1 MLRFRT
7 SYINGTKLV
16 NLYTKQI
23 KCIIL
28 NFKKMRTIYITILA
42 AIVSLSAFATTKV
55 DITYSKEWNSKTRTW
70 VQTERIVTTEEAGK
84 ISNELIQV
92 KQNGEWTN
100 HYFNTISYNNGQV
113 IEEFEQSWNES
124 KMKWED
130 NYRKLYSYNEAGK
143 LSQILHQNIFNG
155 EYVNSSKEILTYTPE
170 GYLKEKTIQNYDVA
184 WSNFLRYQY
193 YFLEKDVL
201 MEENLTYWN
210 NDNWDGKSF
219 LTSYTYNSN
228 GDLSSTVKSEKTSK
242 KEITLNKQEFIYN
255 SSGQLSEEVVLQWNK
270 RKNTW
275 KENCRTKY
283 EINEDGNIVGG
294 LFQEMNNNS
303 WKDISYTELPETT
316 GDVIKKTG
324 FLSHMICEI
333 HADDFQKKARLTF
346 SNPDKEI
353 FQIKIVDEYG
363 EIVSSDMTSRNSISF
378 NIGNLNQ
385 GQYFVELQGRNLFSG
400 KFSIE

>member
-1 MLRFRT
+1 
-7 SYINGTKLV
+7 
-16 NLYTKQI
+16 
-23 KCIIL
+23 
-28 NFKKMRTIYITILA
+28 MRTIYITILA
-42 AIVSLSAFATTKV
+42 AIVSLSTFATTKV

-113 IEEFEQSWNES
+113 IEELEQSWNER

-130 NYRKLYSYNEAGK
+130 NYRKLYSYNGAGK

-155 EYVNSSKEILTYTPE
+155 EYVNTSKEILTYTTE
-170 GYLKEKTIQNYDVA
+170 GSLKEKIVQNYDQA
-184 WSNFLRYQY
+184 WTNFLRYQY

-201 MEENLTYWN
+201 MEENLTYWDN
-210 NDNWDGKSF
+210 NNWDGKSF
-219 LTSYTYNSN
+219 STNYTYNSN
-228 GDLSSTVKSEKTSK
+228 GDLSSTVKSVKTSK
-242 KEITLNKQEFIYN
+242 KENILNKQEFIYN
-255 SSGQLSEEVVLQWNK
+255 NSGQLSEEVVLQWNK
-270 RKNTW
+270 RKHTW

-283 EINEDGNIVGG
+283 QINEDGNIIGG

-303 WKDISYTELPETT
+303 WEDISYTELPETT

-346 SNPDKEI
+346 SNPDKEV
-353 FQIKIVDEYG
+353 FQIKIVDEFG
-363 EIVSSDMTSRNSISF
+363 EIVSTDITTRNSISF